1 MGAPDHDAGGG
12 MSEALKGRTALVTG
26 GTGFIGGRLIEILIG
41 QFGMKVRTLVRGTST
56 GSGAYRAA
64 AAGAEFVTGS
74 LTDAAAMHT
83 ALEGVDYVFHC
94 AFGSHGDLAE
104 QRRVTVEGTRTLAA
118 AAGVAGVKH
127 FVNLGTIVSF
137 GADTPAEVD
146 ESYVARRMWKWPY
159 AIDKRDAE
167 LAIAEEHRR
176 SGLAATTLRL
186 GVIYGPYGPAF
197 TLYPLAL
204 LKTSR
209 LALIDGGRGVCAA
222 AYVDDVIQAILLAAQ
237 RPVGAAETFIIRG
250 PDRVTWRQFYESYEA
265 MLGVERLVEMSRAD
279 MRGARGKL
287 MLAAMRAVVGEGL
300 AALKASP
307 DFKRAAGAL
316 PLVRPAYAMIGK
328 RRAGTAGD
336 ALPAKPAAATTPE
349 LPVEL
354 IPPMMVDYYASTT
367 EYRIDRARTELGYA
381 PVFDLAA
388 GMALTAQWARWANL
402 IPPAV

>member
-1 MGAPDHDAGGG
+1 
-12 MSEALKGRTALVTG
+12 MSEALTGRTALVTG

-41 QFGMKVRTLVRGTST
+41 QFGMNVRTLVRGTST

-64 AAGAEFVTGS
+64 AAGASFVTGS
-74 LTDAAAMHT
+74 LTDPAAMR
-83 ALEGVDYVFHC
+83 AAVEGVDYVFHC

-118 AAGVAGVKH
+118 AAGAAGVKH

-146 ESYVARRMWKWPY
+146 ERYAVRRMWKWPY

-167 LAIAEEHRR
+167 QAIEQEHRR

-237 RPVGAAETFIIRG
+237 RPAGPPETFIIKG
-250 PDRVTWRQFYESYEA
+250 PDRVTWRQFYESYET
-265 MLGVERLVEMSRAD
+265 MLGVERLVEMTRAE
-279 MRGARGKL
+279 MRGAKGK
-287 MLAAMRAVVGEGL
+287 MMRAAMRTVVGEGL

-307 DFKRAAGAL
+307 NFKRAAGAL
-316 PLVRPAYAMIGK
+316 PLVRPAYAVIGK
-328 RRAGTAGD
+328 RRGGAAGD
-336 ALPAKPAAATTPE
+336 APATKATAPE
-349 LPVEL
+349 LPIEL
-354 IPPMMVDYYASTT
+354 IPPMMIDYYASTT
-367 EYRIDRARTELGYA
+367 EYRIDRARAELGYA
-381 PVFDLAA
+381 PVYDLAA
-388 GMALTAQWARWANL
+388 GMALTEQWARWANL
-402 IPPAV
+402 VPPAVA

>member
-1 MGAPDHDAGGG
+1 MT
-12 MSEALKGRTALVTG
+12 EALRGRTALVTG
-26 GTGFIGGRLIEILIG
+26 GTGFIGGRLIEILVG

-64 AAGAEFVTGS
+64 AAGASFVTGA
-74 LTDAAAMHT
+74 LTDEAAMR
-83 ALEGVDYVFHC
+83 AAMEGVDYVFHC

-104 QRRVTVEGTRTLAA
+104 QRRVTVEGTRALAA
-118 AAGVAGVKH
+118 AAGDAGVKH

-146 ESYVARRMWKWPY
+146 ESYAVRRMWKWPY

-237 RPVGAAETFIIRG
+237 RPAGAPETFIIKG
-250 PDRVTWRQFYESYEA
+250 PDRVTWRQFYESYET
-265 MLGVERLVEMSRAD
+265 MLGVERLVEMSRAE
-279 MRGARGKL
+279 MRGAKGKI
-287 MLAAMRAVVGEGL
+287 MRAAMRAVVGEGL

-307 DFKRAAGAL
+307 GFKRAAGAL
-316 PLVRPAYAMIGK
+316 PLVRPAYGMISK
-328 RRAGTAGD
+328 RRGGKAND
-336 ALPAKPAAATTPE
+336 AVPTVVPEARAPE
-349 LPVEL
+349 LPIEL
-354 IPPMMVDYYASTT
+354 IPPMMIDYYASTT
-367 EYRIDRARTELGYA
+367 EYRIDRARAVLGYA
-381 PVFDLAA
+381 PIYDLAA

-402 IPPAV
+402 VPPAAA